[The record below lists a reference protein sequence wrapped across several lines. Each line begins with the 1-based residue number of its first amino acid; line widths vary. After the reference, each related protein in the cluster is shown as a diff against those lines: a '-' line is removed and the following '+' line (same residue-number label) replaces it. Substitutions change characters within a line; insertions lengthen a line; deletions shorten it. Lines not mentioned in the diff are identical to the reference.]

1 MKMSYIRHKT
11 IKNKKY
17 AYEITA
23 FWDKELKQSRS
34 VSKYLG
40 PVESDT
46 NEVIKFIKKNK
57 SQEKLILDFGD
68 GYFLHESI
76 KNSELYPILKDKIF
90 NKIPGLFPLIMY
102 RICTQSPMYNCENWL
117 GGNVLSCLFGNVDLS
132 SQRISDMLAFL
143 GKESIQRNFFKEYLN
158 LVGGS
163 ESALII
169 DATSLPNQIN
179 IDYNAWGR
187 SDGKIEK
194 QFKLLCVVDQ
204 LKKTPLFYRFL
215 PGNLIDVSTLQTTIL
230 ELEEMG
236 VKNSFILLD
245 AGYFSEANICDL
257 YSRKM
262 EFLTRMPAGRKIFK
276 DIILNKT
283 DGLENLENAHILGKR
298 SFFIKKIEIDLYGN
312 KAIAHVILDP
322 ERKAKETKELLQ
334 KYCNDKSERDEDRD
348 KLKFSSC
355 GVMILVSSKEIPE
368 NEIVSA
374 YYFRQ
379 TIEQIFGF
387 SKNDLGLLPMRHH
400 NDLTVRGYLFMQ
412 FLSLI
417 IYIKIREKIVAILT
431 VEQAIM
437 ILRKLKCKVF
447 DKKIIPAE
455 LTKDQKEIFGQ
466 MGILVPKFLGI

>member
-1 MKMSYIRHKT
+1 MSYIRHKI

-23 FWDKELKQSRS
+23 SWDKELKQSRS

-40 PVESDT
+40 PVEPDT
-46 NEVIKFIKKNK
+46 NKIIKFIKKNK

-76 KNSELYPILKDKIF
+76 KNSGFYPILKNKIFDKIS
-90 NKIPGLFPLIMY
+90 GLFSLIMY
-102 RICTQSPMYNCENWL
+102 RICMQSPMYNCENWIS
-117 GGNVLSCLFGNVDLS
+117 GNVLNCFFKNIDLS
-132 SQRISDMLAFL
+132 SQRISDMLASL
-143 GKESIQRNFFKEYLN
+143 GEESIQRDFFKEYLN

-163 ESALII
+163 ESSIII

-215 PGNLIDVSTLQTTIL
+215 PGNLTDVSTLQTTIL
-230 ELEEMG
+230 ELAEMG
-236 VKNSFILLD
+236 VKNSFVLLD
-245 AGYFSEANICDL
+245 AGYFSEVNICDL
-257 YSRKM
+257 YNRKI

-276 DIILNKT
+276 NIILNKT
-283 DGLENLENAHILGKR
+283 NGLEELENAYVIGNR
-298 SFFIKKIEIDLYGN
+298 SFFIRKIEMDLYNN
-312 KAIAHVILDP
+312 KAIAYIVLDP

-334 KYCNDKSERDEDRD
+334 KYCNDKSERDENRD

-355 GVMILVSSKEIPE
+355 GIMILVSSKEIST

-379 TIEQIFGF
+379 SIEQIFGF
-387 SKNDLGLLPMRHH
+387 SKNDLGLLPIRHH

-417 IYIKIREKIVAILT
+417 IYVDIREKIAKIST

-437 ILRKLKCKVF
+437 TLRKLKCKVF
-447 DKKIIPAE
+447 DEKIIPSE
-455 LTKDQKEIFGQ
+455 PTKDQREIFSC